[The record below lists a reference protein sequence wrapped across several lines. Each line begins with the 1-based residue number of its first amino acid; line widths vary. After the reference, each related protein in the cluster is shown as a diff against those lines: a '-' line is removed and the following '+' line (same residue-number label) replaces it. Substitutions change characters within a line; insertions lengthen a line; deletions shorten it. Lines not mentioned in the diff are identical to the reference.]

1 MKEESNNLHNN
12 SLIRSFG
19 RIKSRKLSSP
29 KNEVLDKL
37 LPLYQIDFA
46 KKTDNNSK
54 KDLEIG
60 FGFGDFLFAKASN
73 NLDKIFFGFE
83 PHVNGYVNLLG
94 KLEKNPLSN
103 ISFSTK
109 DVRTELPK
117 FCDDFFDEV
126 YILFPDPW
134 PKTKHFKRR
143 LINADFLDNILSKKM
158 KPESKL
164 IIATDHDSY
173 KTWILSQILNS
184 KKFSW
189 QANSKN
195 DWKIFPKDWI
205 TTKYQKKAVLE
216 GRTSIILNLSCQKD

>member
-1 MKEESNNLHNN
+1 
-12 SLIRSFG
+12 
-19 RIKSRKLSSP
+19 
-29 KNEVLDKL
+29 
-37 LPLYQIDFA
+37 
-46 KKTDNNSK
+46 
-54 KDLEIG
+54 
-60 FGFGDFLFAKASN
+60 
-73 NLDKIFFGFE
+73 
-83 PHVNGYVNLLG
+83 
-94 KLEKNPLSN
+94 
-103 ISFSTK
+103 
-109 DVRTELPK
+109 
-117 FCDDFFDEV
+117 
-126 YILFPDPW
+126 
-134 PKTKHFKRR
+134 
-143 LINADFLDNILSKKM
+143 M